1 MAKQQTAKGKQA
13 VQAQL
18 QKPSNGRVQPDTY
31 GRNWGGPEGRDPT
44 TNQGQE
50 YTRQC
55 DNNQPGERIQECSG
69 STVLEAQPIWAGL
82 LAYSLQCFSNFAHPN
97 CNIWD
102 IQFNISIFNTSQ
114 ILGIPIG
121 YWNVSAYR
129 PDPHGLQLKISV

>member
-1 MAKQQTAKGKQA
+1 MAETGVDLRAGIQPQT
-13 VQAQL
+13 
-18 QKPSNGRVQPDTY
+18 RV
-31 GRNWGGPEGRDPT
+31 RNTQDSVTT
-44 TNQGQE
+44 TNQGRE
-50 YTRQC
+50 FR
-55 DNNQPGERIQECSG
+55 N
-69 STVLEAQPIWAGL
+69 VLEAQPIWAGL

-129 PDPHGLQLKISV
+129 PDPHGRQLKTSV